1 MGGSAVNFLERKI
14 EEELNV
20 VESKRK
26 RREKQFV
33 TESINFLFC
42 RIIHSTS
49 VRNHEQMNDF
59 QSRNYIEIEL
69 VVKILCLQVKTVFTD
84 IKQN

>member
-42 RIIHSTS
+42 RIIHSIS
-49 VRNHEQMNDF
+49 VRNHEQMNDL

>member
-1 MGGSAVNFLERKI
+1 MGGSAINFLERKV

-42 RIIHSTS
+42 RIIHSIS
-49 VRNHEQMNDF
+49 VRNHEQMNDL